1 MINVTVRMKNKAFWL
16 AIVPAVLLLA
26 QVCAAPFGYQWDFVV
41 LNRQLA
47 DIINAA
53 FAVLSILGVVTDP
66 TTAGFGDSARA
77 MTYTKPGTSEITT
90 KDTTIATNTAEGRE

>member
-41 LNRQLA
+41 LNRQIA

-53 FAVLSILGVVTDP
+53 FAVLSILGIVNDP
-66 TTAGFGDSARA
+66 TTQGLGDSARA
-77 MTYTKPGTSEITT
+77 MTYTKPSEKPTH
-90 KDTTIATNTAEGRE
+90 TAMEGGNA

>member
-16 AIVPAVLLLA
+16 AIVPAVLLLV
-26 QVCAAPFGYQWDFVV
+26 QVCAAPFGYKWDFVV
-41 LNRQLA
+41 LNRQIA

-66 TTAGFGDSARA
+66 TTAGFSDSERA
-77 MTYTKPGTSEITT
+77 MSYTTPGVTT
-90 KDTTIATNTAEGRE
+90 QEGK

>member
-1 MINVTVRMKNKAFWL
+1 MINMTVRLKNKAFWL

-66 TTAGFGDSARA
+66 TTQGIGDSERA
-77 MTYTKPGTSEITT
+77 MSYIRPSEQPTHNE
-90 KDTTIATNTAEGRE
+90 KGE

>member
-1 MINVTVRMKNKAFWL
+1 MINLTVRLKNKAFWL

-90 KDTTIATNTAEGRE
+90 EDTTIVTNTAEGRE

>member
-1 MINVTVRMKNKAFWL
+1 MINLTVRLKNKAFWL

-41 LNRQLA
+41 LNRQIA

-53 FAVLSILGVVTDP
+53 FAVLSILGIVNDP
-66 TTAGFGDSARA
+66 TTQGLGDSARA
-77 MTYTKPGTSEITT
+77 MTYTKPSE
-90 KDTTIATNTAEGRE
+90 KPSHTAMEGGNA

>member
-66 TTAGFGDSARA
+66 TTAGFGDSERA
-77 MTYTKPGTSEITT
+77 MEYIKPGT
-90 KDTTIATNTAEGRE
+90 TANAAEERE

>member
-1 MINVTVRMKNKAFWL
+1 MINITVRMKNKAFWL

-41 LNRQLA
+41 LNRQIA

-66 TTAGFGDSARA
+66 TTAGFSDSERA
-77 MTYTKPGTSEITT
+77 MTYTKPGEV
-90 KDTTIATNTAEGRE
+90 A

>member
-1 MINVTVRMKNKAFWL
+1 MINLTVRLKNKAFWL

-26 QVCAAPFGYQWDFVV
+26 QVCAAPFGYKWDFVV
-41 LNRQLA
+41 LNRQIA

-66 TTAGFGDSARA
+66 TTAGFSDSARA
-77 MTYTKPGTSEITT
+77 MEYIKPGTT
-90 KDTTIATNTAEGRE
+90 ANTAEERE

>member
-1 MINVTVRMKNKAFWL
+1 MINLTVRLKNKAFWL

-41 LNRQLA
+41 LNRQIA

-66 TTAGFGDSARA
+66 TTAGFSDSERA
-77 MTYTKPGTSEITT
+77 MTYTKPGEV
-90 KDTTIATNTAEGRE
+90 A

>member
-1 MINVTVRMKNKAFWL
+1 MINLTVRMKNKAFWL

-41 LNRQLA
+41 LNRQIA

-53 FAVLSILGVVTDP
+53 FAVLSILGIVNDP
-66 TTAGFGDSARA
+66 TTQGLGDSARA
-77 MTYTKPGTSEITT
+77 MTYTKPSEKPTHTT
-90 KDTTIATNTAEGRE
+90 MEGGNA

>member
-41 LNRQLA
+41 LNRQIA

-53 FAVLSILGVVTDP
+53 FAVLSILGIVNDP
-66 TTAGFGDSARA
+66 TTQGLGDSARA
-77 MTYTKPGTSEITT
+77 MTYTKPSE
-90 KDTTIATNTAEGRE
+90 KPSHTAMEGGNA